1 MYMGIDSSTSSTGV
15 SVFSKKGELLVSEVI
30 KGIADDGES
39 FYRLFKR
46 LDELVNEYKVEKI
59 LFESQFGGV
68 NPNTLI
74 KLVRPTGVVLA
85 VAGKNNIEVDQKMP
99 ASWRKVF
106 HDECGK
112 VEKGNPKKTDT
123 FRVVKERFGVV
134 KSFKKD
140 NDISDAIGIGYCL
153 FLTNKEA
160 TKE

>member
-1 MYMGIDSSTSSTGV
+1 MYMGIDPSTSSTGIAI
-15 SVFSKKGELLVSEVI
+15 FSEEGELLFSDAVR
-30 KGIADDGES
+30 GMADDAES
-39 FYRLFKR
+39 FHKLYSR
-46 LDELVNEYKVEKI
+46 LDELIVEYKVKKI
-59 LFESQFGGV
+59 LFESQFGGN
-68 NPNTLI
+68 NPKTLI

-85 VAGKNNIEVDQKMP
+85 VGGKHGLSVEQKMP

-106 HDECGK
+106 HDVCGK

-134 KSFKKD
+134 TSYKKD

-160 TKE
+160 